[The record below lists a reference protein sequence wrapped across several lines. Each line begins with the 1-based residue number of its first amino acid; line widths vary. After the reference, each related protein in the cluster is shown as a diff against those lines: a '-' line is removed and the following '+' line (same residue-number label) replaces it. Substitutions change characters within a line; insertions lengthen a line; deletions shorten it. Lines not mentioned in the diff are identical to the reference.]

1 MPADAFAQFK
11 DTEIWRKQNDLE
23 ALYEKID
30 INDYWES
37 RSVVSWK
44 QLALVRDLKLM
55 SGTVSTVDG
64 PT

>member
-37 RSVVSWK
+37 RSVVSCM
-44 QLALVRDLKLM
+44 QLELARHLEL
-55 SGTVSTVDG
+55 T
-64 PT
+64 